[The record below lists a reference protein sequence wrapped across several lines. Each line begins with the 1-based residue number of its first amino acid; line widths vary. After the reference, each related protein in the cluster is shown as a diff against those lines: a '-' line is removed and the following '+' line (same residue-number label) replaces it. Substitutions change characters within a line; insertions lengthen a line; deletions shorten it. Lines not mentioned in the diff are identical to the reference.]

1 MNQQQ
6 QYQDQ
11 QRMKRLNAEA
21 FWDAVDVSWAEY
33 QAQRPV
39 RKKKVEQEKSY
50 GNQRN

>member
-6 QYQDQ
+6 QYQEQ
-11 QRMKRLNAEA
+11 QRLKRLNAES

-39 RKKKVEQEKSY
+39 RKPKPTQQQTQT
-50 GNQRN
+50 GTRA